1 LIKGKNTITLVK
13 FDMRIKKYILISLV
27 FTAGIA
33 GAVAPNFAD
42 LSVLLAKGYFGN
54 YVRQDASLEQCAEFL
69 NRKGIP
75 FSLFDLIDQDKAVT
89 REDLARA
96 VGQST
101 LLFSGEAEVVNG
113 HIKKPLD
120 AETWVD
126 YCLLNDIDLMP
137 VWDGF
142 VRYTA
147 EGNFPE
153 VRKFFKK

>member
-1 LIKGKNTITLVK
+1 
-13 FDMRIKKYILISLV
+13 MRVDKYILILLV

-54 YVRQDASLEQCAEFL
+54 YVRRDAPLEQCAVFL
-69 NRKGIP
+69 NRKGVS
-75 FSLFDLIDQDKAVT
+75 FSLFDLVDPDKGVT

-96 VGQST
+96 VGQSM

-113 HIKKPLD
+113 HIKKPLE

-126 YCLLNDIDLMP
+126 YCLLNDIDLVP

-142 VRYTA
+142 VRCTA
-147 EGNFPE
+147 EGNLPE
-153 VRKFFKK
+153 VRKFFKR